1 MAQRV
6 VIYEWASSGGL
17 SGPDRLIFQGDETVM
32 TAIKREGRA
41 MLMAVCRDLARDDR
55 FEPVVLLVEGD
66 FSLPDRCQVVRVA
79 FGEEIHALEKYSAEA
94 PWTLPIAPETKGVL
108 QQRVHRIEQ
117 AGGRAIA
124 PSADWIAV
132 AADKHR
138 TIGELAARGIAVPA
152 GRSVNPGE
160 MVPPDFIRPMVI
172 KADASVGCD
181 GLEMVFEGQPS
192 LREESTRVEALCA
205 GQPVSVA
212 CLVGLKKILCLP
224 ACLQR
229 ISIGPQENHPSY
241 KGGEVPIALN
251 LAKRA
256 ERLAYRAVTA
266 MKDAT
271 AIHGSRVIGWIGV
284 DLILGDREDGRD
296 DRVLEINPRI
306 TTSIVGLVELSH
318 SSLIGAMIDLVEGSD
333 SMADLVFQSGCRMRF
348 DASGTVDRICDDDK
362 VF

>member
-1 MAQRV
+1 MCRAAGKR
-6 VIYEWASSGGL
+6 GL
-17 SGPDRLIFQGDETVM
+17 
-32 TAIKREGRA
+32 
-41 MLMAVCRDLARDDR
+41 
-55 FEPVVLLVEGD
+55 
-66 FSLPDRCQVVRVA
+66 FS
-79 FGEEIHALEKYSAEA
+79 
-94 PWTLPIAPETKGVL
+94 
-108 QQRVHRIEQ
+108 
-117 AGGRAIA
+117 
-124 PSADWIAV
+124 
-132 AADKHR
+132 R
-138 TIGELAARGIAVPA
+138 T
-152 GRSVNPGE
+152 
-160 MVPPDFIRPMVI
+160 
-172 KADASVGCD
+172 
-181 GLEMVFEGQPS
+181 Q
-192 LREESTRVEALCA
+192 
-205 GQPVSVA
+205 
-212 CLVGLKKILCLP
+212 KILCLP

-256 ERLAYRAVTA
+256 DRLAYRAVTA

-348 DASGTVDRICDDDK
+348 DASGTVDRICDDNK